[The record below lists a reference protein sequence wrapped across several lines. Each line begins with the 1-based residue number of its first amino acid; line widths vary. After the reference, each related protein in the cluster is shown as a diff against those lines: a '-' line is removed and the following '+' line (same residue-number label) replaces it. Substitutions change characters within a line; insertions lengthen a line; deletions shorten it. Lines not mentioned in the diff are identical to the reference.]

1 MLDAYSTNQVVTA
14 NNDISLNTVK
24 LQTGRT
30 VTLNNNT
37 VHLNTHGIYTV
48 SIHATGSTTEGGTLG
63 LQLYTNGQPI
73 ERAAATAG
81 TVAGV
86 KVNLAFNTLLTVA
99 NSDYSNA
106 GFTIRNTGSAG
117 TLDVIEAVVTKI
129 R

>member
-1 MLDAYSTNQVVTA
+1 MYSQRKIAKNY
-14 NNDISLNTVK
+14 LNK
-24 LQTGRT
+24 
-30 VTLNNNT
+30 
-37 VHLNTHGIYTV
+37 
-48 SIHATGSTTEGGTLG
+48 A
-63 LQLYTNGQPI
+63 
-73 ERAAATAG
+73 

-117 TLDVIEAVVTKI
+117 TLDVIEVVVTKI